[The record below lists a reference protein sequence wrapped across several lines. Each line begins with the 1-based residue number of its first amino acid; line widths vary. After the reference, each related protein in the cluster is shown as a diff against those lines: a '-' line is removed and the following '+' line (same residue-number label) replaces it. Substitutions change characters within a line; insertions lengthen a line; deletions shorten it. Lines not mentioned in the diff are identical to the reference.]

1 MHMPRAVSVFFA
13 GLLLTMVIMESFEET
28 LSENVE
34 LSFFVPLIVGH
45 AGNTGSQAVST
56 VIRALALG
64 EATLGDSIHITT
76 KEFITGGVIGICL
89 GVFSYPL
96 GVYISGLPLRVMF
109 SVAVSLPAVS
119 CVANLIG
126 AGLPLC
132 CEKLQLDPAVI
143 AAPMMTTMVDCSG
156 ILTYLIISGFV
167 IGHPTE
173 EHLEAMEAHLER
185 EIEEQFG
192 VAPCAGLLE
201 GGDAGRP
208 PKEPRE
214 GAAPSPPPP
223 PPTEEEIAAIMSAHP
238 DWEIDEVTGMPHPHV
253 AREGDDTIGVFMN
266 VCLVAVLCWM
276 GYTFYKQ
283 RTAAD
288 KEEQPHDE
296 EEGDPNKLTPR
307 TLMSNV
313 RRDGEDEVQAADL
326 GPAPIEKMVSTSEL
340 AGYFQEALSSL
351 TAKGVL
357 NATNANAEVNA
368 GKLIVALADRCGV
381 GIVLRSETYNHMRLL
396 QTVPLL
402 KGMTAEELGRIATNV
417 EVCRYAPG
425 EKVITE
431 GNTDQAMFVVASGT
445 AVCTKEGVNDG
456 NPIMNYSAGDFFG
469 ERALRESHR
478 SPQPKLEHDTDCVDG
493 PAC

>member
-1 MHMPRAVSVFFA
+1 MGKGAGKGASGGGDVPDLGMPYLEQTAQIIISARVGWRASQPPTAALLRILLLTHDAGRVVSVFFA

-185 EIEEQFG
+185 EIEEQYG

-201 GGDAGRP
+201 GGDAARP

-214 GAAPSPPPP
+214 GDAPPPPP

-266 VCLVAVLCWM
+266 VCLVATLCVM

-307 TLMSNV
+307 T
-313 RRDGEDEVQAADL
+313 Q
-326 GPAPIEKMVSTSEL
+326 
-340 AGYFQEALSSL
+340 
-351 TAKGVL
+351 
-357 NATNANAEVNA
+357 
-368 GKLIVALADRCGV
+368 GKR
-381 GIVLRSETYNHMRLL
+381 
-396 QTVPLL
+396 
-402 KGMTAEELGRIATNV
+402 
-417 EVCRYAPG
+417 
-425 EKVITE
+425 
-431 GNTDQAMFVVASGT
+431 
-445 AVCTKEGVNDG
+445 
-456 NPIMNYSAGDFFG
+456 
-469 ERALRESHR
+469 
-478 SPQPKLEHDTDCVDG
+478 
-493 PAC
+493 

>member
-1 MHMPRAVSVFFA
+1 MAFA
-13 GLLLTMVIMESFEET
+13 
-28 LSENVE
+28 
-34 LSFFVPLIVGH
+34 
-45 AGNTGSQAVST
+45 
-56 VIRALALG
+56 
-64 EATLGDSIHITT
+64 
-76 KEFITGGVIGICL
+76 
-89 GVFSYPL
+89 
-96 GVYISGLPLRVMF
+96 
-109 SVAVSLPAVS
+109 
-119 CVANLIG
+119 
-126 AGLPLC
+126 
-132 CEKLQLDPAVI
+132 
-143 AAPMMTTMVDCSG
+143 
-156 ILTYLIISGFV
+156 
-167 IGHPTE
+167 
-173 EHLEAMEAHLER
+173 LE
-185 EIEEQFG
+185 
-192 VAPCAGLLE
+192 
-201 GGDAGRP
+201 
-208 PKEPRE
+208 
-214 GAAPSPPPP
+214 
-223 PPTEEEIAAIMSAHP
+223 
-238 DWEIDEVTGMPHPHV
+238 
-253 AREGDDTIGVFMN
+253 DTPG
-266 VCLVAVLCWM
+266 
-276 GYTFYKQ
+276 
-283 RTAAD
+283 AD

-402 KGMTAEELGRIATNV
+402 KGMTAEELGRIATNL

-445 AVCTKEGVNDG
+445 AVCAKEGVNDG

-478 SPQPKLEHDTDCVDG
+478 SPQPKLEHDTDCADG

>member
-1 MHMPRAVSVFFA
+1 
-13 GLLLTMVIMESFEET
+13 MVIMESFEET

-156 ILTYLIISGFV
+156 ILTYLIISGFI

-185 EIEEQFG
+185 EIEEQYG
-192 VAPCAGLLE
+192 VAPCAALGE
-201 GGDAGRP
+201 GGNAGRP

-214 GAAPSPPPP
+214 GAAASPPPP
-223 PPTEEEIAAIMSAHP
+223 PPPTAEEIAAIMTAHP
-238 DWEIDEVTGMPHPHV
+238 DWEIDEATGMPHPHV

-283 RTAAD
+283 RTAGD
-288 KEEQPHDE
+288 EDPPPHDE
-296 EEGDPNKLTPR
+296 EEGGPNKLTPR
-307 TLMSNV
+307 TQGK
-313 RRDGEDEVQAADL
+313 RDSFSRITQA
-326 GPAPIEKMVSTSEL
+326 
-340 AGYFQEALSSL
+340 SSQ
-351 TAKGVL
+351 K
-357 NATNANAEVNA
+357 
-368 GKLIVALADRCGV
+368 IV
-381 GIVLRSETYNHMRLL
+381 GISVR
-396 QTVPLL
+396 
-402 KGMTAEELGRIATNV
+402 GR
-417 EVCRYAPG
+417 R
-425 EKVITE
+425 
-431 GNTDQAMFVVASGT
+431 
-445 AVCTKEGVNDG
+445 
-456 NPIMNYSAGDFFG
+456 
-469 ERALRESHR
+469 RRR
-478 SPQPKLEHDTDCVDG
+478 
-493 PAC
+493 